1 MPEPRNPLRG
11 EGQPREE
18 VTGDRFNNL
27 RTRKRVRMLGP
38 DGNIIEATTAEN
50 DSRLDEDGNYV
61 DTETINFIPD
71 ASGYFLPS
79 DTGTVLARSHS
90 RLYITAPEQMAVC
103 TSWLHPAQ
111 GLSRTIKVGFDGRQ
125 TATGA
130 VCSVCDQR
138 LGAIYIVVFIFS
150 VAVILGIF
158 KGTGLF

>member
-61 DTETINFIPD
+61 DTETINLIPD

-79 DTGTVLARSHS
+79 DTGMLLGRSHS
-90 RLYITAPEQMAVC
+90 GLYITAPEQMAVC
-103 TSWLHPAQ
+103 TSRFHPTN
-111 GLSRTIKVGFDGRQ
+111 LSRTIKLGFDGRQ

-130 VCSVCDQR
+130 VCSACDQR
-138 LGAIYIVVFIFS
+138 LGSIYIMVFILS
-150 VAVILGIF
+150 VAVILGIW
-158 KGTGLF
+158 KGAGLF